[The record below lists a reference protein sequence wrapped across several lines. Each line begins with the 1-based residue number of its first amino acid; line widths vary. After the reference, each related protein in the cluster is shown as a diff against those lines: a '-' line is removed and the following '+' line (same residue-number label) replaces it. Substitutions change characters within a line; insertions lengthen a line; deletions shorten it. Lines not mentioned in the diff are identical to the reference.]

1 MQDNGV
7 ACGLKNYKILHG
19 SSIRYC
25 NLTHVH
31 SMLKNRMAG
40 QPFDVDA
47 VPMEADLREADSRAG
62 PNTLMQMM
70 YTGVCLG
77 GLQWGGEATKNSNCR
92 SGNSNYKN

>member
-1 MQDNGV
+1 M
-7 ACGLKNYKILHG
+7 ACGIKHNKMLHG

-47 VPMEADLREADSRAG
+47 VPKEADL
-62 PNTLMQMM
+62 
-70 YTGVCLG
+70 
-77 GLQWGGEATKNSNCR
+77 K
-92 SGNSNYKN
+92 